1 MKAFNAAPSLLWWA
15 GPGAG
20 GGGNIDSALDAI
32 ACAGLALSGFL
43 VVWGAGNAVV
53 FTLLWVLY
61 HSLVNVG
68 QRWYS
73 MCVMII
79 MVDEGSASLCT

>member
-15 GPGAG
+15 E
-20 GGGNIDSALDAI
+20 GGGNIDSALDTI
-32 ACAGLALSGFL
+32 AYAGLALSGVL
-43 VVWGAGNAVV
+43 VVWGAGNALL
-53 FTLLWVLY
+53 FTLLWLLY

-73 MCVMII
+73 VCV
-79 MVDEGSASLCT
+79 